1 MKCSIMQPSHLP
13 WAGYFN
19 LIKETDLFV
28 FLDDAQFSKNS
39 WHSRNKILIN
49 CKESWIGVPI
59 KKKKLNTSLNETEI
73 DNSKDWKNKHL
84 KTLKQNYCKHPF
96 KDEVIEI
103 FEFIEKLD
111 ENNLATFNIKIIKFI
126 SKKMNFNTKF
136 INSSKLDINKKRTA
150 KIIEILNYFKV
161 NEYLSPIGAKE
172 YLIEDNFSKQTA
184 VELIFQKFKPKNY
197 TQFRCEN
204 FVSHLS
210 IIDIVANIGWKQT
223 MKYVS

>member
-1 MKCSIMQPSHLP
+1 MNCSIMQPSYFP

-19 LIKETDLFV
+19 LIKEADLFV

-39 WHSRNKILIN
+39 WHKRNKILIN
-49 CKESWIGVPI
+49 CKESWIGLPI
-59 KKKKLNTSLNETEI
+59 KKKRLNALLIETEI

-96 KDEVIEI
+96 KDETIEI

-111 ENNLATFNIKIIKFI
+111 ENNLAKFNIKIIKFI

-136 INSSKLDINKKRTA
+136 INSSQLNISKKRTA
-150 KIIEILNYFKV
+150 KIIEILNYFKASR
-161 NEYLSPIGAKE
+161 YISPIGATE
-172 YLIEDNFSKQTA
+172 YLIEDNFNKQTT
-184 VELIFQKFKPKNY
+184 VELIFQEFKPKNY
-197 TQFRCEN
+197 AQFKCEK

-223 MKYVS
+223 IKYVS